1 MNATQLTDTQEE
13 ANPMISLT
21 SLKDIGRRFS
31 EVMGIVAAFRLHE
44 TDLAE
49 EVTDSSLVGQDRLHV
64 VGLEPSES
72 TQRALEQLER
82 DDMPTFPDSES
93 LFAYL
98 KG

>member
-1 MNATQLTDTQEE
+1 
-13 ANPMISLT
+13 MISLM
-21 SLKDIGRRFS
+21 SMKDIGRRFS
-31 EVMGIVAAFRLHE
+31 EALGFVAAFRVHE
-44 TDLAE
+44 AEVIE
-49 EVTDSSLVGQDRLHV
+49 EVTDSSLVNQDRLHV